1 MRYVCCGGRGGRGAC
16 RSKNARYG
24 GDMGG
29 RGHQRRATQRRRLG
43 ACRGLRRQS
52 RGAGDTG
59 EPVSGLTFEL
69 TNTTRRRRQGWELGR
84 CLKVETDSGARTDKG
99 AIIAMSMKI
108 SHSVQTG
115 RRPGLWAAA
124 GLGRVWDGR
133 RRDWTGERRT
143 DEGWEE
149 VYDGRPVGAPCGDRC
164 WWRPARLAVGSRA
177 GARAR
182 IAERIP
188 CVLGEW
194 LGAPRRAHRPRPR

>member
-1 MRYVCCGGRGGRGAC
+1 MEGTWEGGGI
-16 RSKNARYG
+16 SVE
-24 GDMGG
+24 
-29 RGHQRRATQRRRLG
+29 GHSDAG
-43 ACRGLRRQS
+43 WGPCRGLRRQS

-177 GARAR
+177 DARAR